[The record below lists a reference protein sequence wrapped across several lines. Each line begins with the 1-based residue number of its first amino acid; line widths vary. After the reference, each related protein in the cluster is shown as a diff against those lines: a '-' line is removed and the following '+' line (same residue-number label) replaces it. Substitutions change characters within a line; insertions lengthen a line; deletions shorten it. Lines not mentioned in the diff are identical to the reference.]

1 MSTPRRDVRLAV
13 ARMRAARTLLY
24 LAHEM
29 APRDAAATEAY
40 CEAVLGFESFEAWAL
55 NMLTA
60 LNEAA
65 SRRAKGRKRRA
76 A

>member
-1 MSTPRRDVRLAV
+1 MTGPQRDVAVAV
-13 ARMRAARTLLY
+13 ARARAARTLLH

-40 CEAVLGFESFEAWAL
+40 REAVLGFESLEAWAL

-60 LNEAA
+60 LNEADA
-65 SRRAKGRKRRA
+65 RRTKARRRR
-76 A
+76 